1 MQKDLGKAIPIS
13 QDSYDSRKPSKSEL
27 QQSLNNTGRFR

>member
-13 QDSYDSRKPSKSEL
+13 QDSYDNRNPSKSEL
-27 QQSLNNTGRFR
+27 HKSLNNIGRFR